1 MKSLTLP
8 LILAVALFMEQ
19 MDSTVIATSLP
30 AIAADLGTSPVTL
43 KLALTSYLVAL
54 AMFIPL
60 SGWVADRYGANR
72 TFKCAIVVFV
82 SGSLACAFA
91 DSLAAFVLSRFV
103 QGMGGAMM
111 SPVARLILVRK
122 TPRDQLVRA
131 MAWLTIPAM
140 IGPLAGPPVGGMITT
155 FLSWHWI
162 FVINVPIGLMG
173 LYFVNRFLEPTHYRD
188 YRPLD
193 VVGMLLVSIC
203 FAGTV
208 FGISVVGLRTISD
221 IYGYTAIGAG
231 VTSGVLY
238 LLWARRKSR
247 PLLRLDL
254 FGKPS
259 FRAAILGGSMFR
271 LGLGASI
278 FLLPLMLQLSFGMSP
293 FEAGSV
299 MFVSAIGAITVKI
312 SIALIL
318 RVLGYKTLLM
328 LSAVL
333 TAVTFAMHTTF
344 IDTTSTYFIM
354 LILLLSG
361 FLRSSFLTANATVAY
376 LDLDK
381 EDIGDA
387 TAFLASFQ
395 QLSLAFGVAVAGVVL
410 ELSAASRSSEIGLPD
425 FHLAYFTISVT
436 TVLAGMFYIKLA
448 RQLGRKEAKR

>member
-30 AIAADLGTSPVTL
+30 AIAADLDTSPVTL

-60 SGWVADRYGANR
+60 SGWVADRYGANA

-82 SGSLACAFA
+82 TGSLACVFA
-91 DSLAAFVLSRFV
+91 DSLASLVLFRFV
-103 QGMGGAMM
+103 QGMGGSMM

-122 TPRDQLVRA
+122 TPRDQMVRA

-162 FVINVPIGLMG
+162 FVINVPIGLIG
-173 LYFVNRFLEPTHYRD
+173 LYCAHRFLESTHYRE

-193 VVGMLLVSIC
+193 VVGMLLISIC
-203 FAGTV
+203 FTGTV
-208 FGISVVGLRTISD
+208 SGISVIGLQAISD
-221 IYGYTAIGAG
+221 IYGYAAIGAG
-231 VTSGVLY
+231 LTGGVLY
-238 LLWARRKSR
+238 LFWARRAIR

-299 MFVSAIGAITVKI
+299 MFVSAIGAISVKV
-312 SIALIL
+312 SIAPIL
-318 RVLGYKTLLM
+318 RFLGYKMLLM
-328 LSAVL
+328 ASAAL
-333 TAVTFAMHTTF
+333 TAIVFALHTTF
-344 IDTTSTYFIM
+344 DATTSTYVIM
-354 LILLLSG
+354 LILMLSG

-381 EDIGDA
+381 EVIGDA

-395 QLSLAFGVAVAGVVL
+395 QLSLALGVAVAGVVL
-410 ELSAASRSSEIGLPD
+410 ELSAASRSAAIGLPD
-425 FHLAYFTISVT
+425 FHLAFFTISVST
-436 TVLAGMFYIKLA
+436 MLAGTFYIKLA
-448 RQLGRKEAKR
+448 WKLGRKKATE